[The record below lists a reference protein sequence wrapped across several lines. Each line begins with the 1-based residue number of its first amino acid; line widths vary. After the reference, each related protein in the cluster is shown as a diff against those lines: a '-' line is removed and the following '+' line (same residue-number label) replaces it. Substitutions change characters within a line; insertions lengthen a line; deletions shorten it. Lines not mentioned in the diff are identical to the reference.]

1 MIQPPNDS
9 LVALLAWLAGTAG
22 ALTTLAAIGHYVRQL
37 CWWGRATSR
46 RIERLVEL
54 SDGNSQ
60 LLNRELTPNGGG
72 SMKDKLDEQCTV
84 TRALLASSREHI
96 DNDDAIQGVLLSEQ
110 AAIREEQAA
119 IREEQRA
126 LLSKVDDMWRRI
138 LGLSRPS

>member
-1 MIQPPNDS
+1 MTIPPPDAS
-9 LVALLAWLAGTAG
+9 LIALLAWLAGTAG
-22 ALTTLAAIGHYVRQL
+22 ALTALATIRLYVRRL
-37 CWWGRATSR
+37 FRWSRATSR

-54 SDGNSQ
+54 SNGNAQ
-60 LLNRELTPNGGG
+60 LLNRELTANGGG

-84 TRALLASSREHI
+84 TRALLASFREHI
-96 DNDDAIQGVLLSEQ
+96 DNDDAIQGVLLS
-110 AAIREEQAA
+110 EQAA